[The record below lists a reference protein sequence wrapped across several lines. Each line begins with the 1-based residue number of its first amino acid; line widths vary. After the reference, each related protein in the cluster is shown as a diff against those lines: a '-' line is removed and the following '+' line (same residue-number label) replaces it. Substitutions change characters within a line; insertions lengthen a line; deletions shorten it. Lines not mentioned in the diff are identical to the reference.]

1 MADRLTLTRAFE
13 GAGISSEAAER
24 IATEIYDAIHD
35 NVATKADLEAMRAAL
50 EHQITRM
57 TIRLGVVV
65 VAVAGL
71 ASTIVHFWR

>member
-1 MADRLTLTRAFE
+1 MTTADIAAVRGDMQTMELRLK
-13 GAGISSEAAER
+13 
-24 IATEIYDAIHD
+24 
-35 NVATKADLEAMRAAL
+35 N
-50 EHQITRM
+50 QIERM